1 MSKAAA
7 AAAAASASTASSSS
21 HMQQL
26 ERSLQKSSVEFQ
38 NLQAELEKAVD
49 TRQTL
54 AGQLNENESVLK
66 EFDALPNKGAG
77 AKVYKAM
84 GPVLLQQDPAEAKSN
99 VQKRIDFIQG
109 DIRRA
114 EMLLKELSEKGEK
127 KKEELVR
134 LQSQLQ
140 AAATGG
146 PGEGADVE
154 ADGAGGI

>member
-1 MSKAAA
+1 
-7 AAAAASASTASSSS
+7 
-21 HMQQL
+21 MQQL

-66 EFDALPNKGAG
+66 EFDALPNKGVG

-114 EMLLKELSEKGEK
+114 ETLLKELSEKGEK
-127 KKEELVR
+127 KKEEVR
-134 LQSQLQ
+134 ASWRRRAIRHLAEAVLRPDLASSSDYNLNCKGRRQ
-140 AAATGG
+140 AVQAKARM
-146 PGEGADVE
+146 
-154 ADGAGGI
+154 